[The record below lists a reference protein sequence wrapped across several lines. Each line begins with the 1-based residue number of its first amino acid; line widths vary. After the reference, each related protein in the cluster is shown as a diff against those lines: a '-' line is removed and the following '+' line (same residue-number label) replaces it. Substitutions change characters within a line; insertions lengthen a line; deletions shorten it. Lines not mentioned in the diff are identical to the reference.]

1 MQRETVHLAVTT
13 LFHSLIITPLLV
25 GEVIIEQPTVP

>member
-1 MQRETVHLAVTT
+1 MQRETVHLAAATQFHSRIITT
-13 LFHSLIITPLLV
+13 LLP